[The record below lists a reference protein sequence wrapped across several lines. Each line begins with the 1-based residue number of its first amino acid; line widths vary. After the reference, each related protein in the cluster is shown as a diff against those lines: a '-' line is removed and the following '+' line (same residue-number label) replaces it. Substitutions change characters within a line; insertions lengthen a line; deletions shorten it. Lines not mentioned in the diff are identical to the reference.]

1 MVKLA
6 GPIPLLLLALAAS
19 SAAAHDLRIASQGPW
34 AVDCSPEAPG
44 DTWCQ
49 VGVSFES
56 VKPPYGLQFNYVRD
70 SRMFF
75 AMGAPVPTRVRAHV
89 DSQAPFDL
97 DRCLAKMCLIKDE
110 PAAHLLQQMLGGR
123 SLVVEFVGGRG
134 MPPPFTVDLAGFAP
148 MYRRA
153 LAGPK

>member
-1 MVKLA
+1 MFRCVSTVV
-6 GPIPLLLLALAAS
+6 LLMLALAAP
-19 SAAAHDLRIASQGPW
+19 AAVARDVRIASQGPW
-34 AVDCSPEAPG
+34 AVDCGTEPPG

-56 VKPPYGLQFNYVRD
+56 IHPAYGLQFNYVRD

-75 AMGAPVPTRVRAHV
+75 AMGAPAPTLVRAHV
-89 DSQAPFDL
+89 DGQAPFSL
-97 DRCLAKMCLIKDE
+97 ERCLARICLVKGE
-110 PAAHLLQQMLGGR
+110 AAERLLQQMLAGK
-123 SLVVEFVGGRG
+123 SLVVEFVGGPG